1 MSELIKNDINN
12 RMDSTISSLKTE
24 MNGIRA
30 GRASPSMLDTIKVD
44 VYGSKMPINQIGN
57 ITTPEPRLINIEIW
71 DKGNVSLVEKA
82 IRESDLGINP
92 TIEGTLIRLPLPQL
106 TEERKLEYIKLAKKI
121 GESSKVAIRNLRR
134 DGIEQF
140 KKMEKNK
147 EVGEDESKKLQ
158 SDIEE
163 ITSTHVKLIESI
175 VSEKEVDLS
184 KVQIDVIFFKK
195 N

>member
-1 MSELIKNDINN
+1 MSDLIKSDISN
-12 RMDSTISSLKTE
+12 RMDSSISSLKME
-24 MNGIRA
+24 MSGIRA

-57 ITTPEPRLINIEIW
+57 ITTPEPRLINIDIW
-71 DKGNVSLVEKA
+71 DQGNVSAVEKA

-92 TIEGTLIRLPLPQL
+92 SIEGTLIRLPLPQL

-121 GESSKVAIRNLRR
+121 GEASKVAIRNIRR

-140 KKMEKNK
+140 KKLEKDK
-147 EVGEDESKKLQ
+147 EIGEDESKKLQ

-163 ITSTHVKLIESI
+163 ITSMHVKLIDSI
-175 VSEKEVDLS
+175 VSDKEVDLS
-184 KVQIDVIFFKK
+184 KV
-195 N
+195 

>member
-44 VYGSKMPINQIGN
+44 VYGTKMPINQIGN
-57 ITTPEPRLINIEIW
+57 VTTPEPRLINIEIW

-121 GESSKVAIRNLRR
+121 GESSKIAIRNLRR

-140 KKMEKNK
+140 KKMEKDK
-147 EVGEDESKKLQ
+147 EIGEDESKKLQ

-163 ITSTHVKLIESI
+163 ITSTHIKLIESI

-184 KVQIDVIFFKK
+184 KV
-195 N
+195 

>member
-1 MSELIKNDINN
+1 MSDLIKNDINT
-12 RMDSTISSLKTE
+12 RMDSSISSLKIE
-24 MNGIRA
+24 MSGIRA

-71 DKGNVSLVEKA
+71 DQGNVNAVEKA

-92 TIEGTLIRLPLPQL
+92 SIEGTLIRLPLPQL

-121 GESSKVAIRNLRR
+121 GEAAKVAIRNIRR

-140 KKMEKNK
+140 KKLEKDK
-147 EVGEDESKKLQ
+147 EIGEDVSKKLQ
-158 SDIEE
+158 SDVEE
-163 ITSTHVKLIESI
+163 ITSNHVKLIDSI
-175 VSEKEVDLS
+175 VSEKELDLS
-184 KVQIDVIFFKK
+184 KV
-195 N
+195 

>member
-1 MSELIKNDINN
+1 MSDLIKNDIRT
-12 RMDSTISSLKTE
+12 RMDSSISSLKTE
-24 MNGIRA
+24 MSGIRA

-71 DKGNVSLVEKA
+71 DQGNVNAVEKA

-92 TIEGTLIRLPLPQL
+92 SIEGTLIRLPLPQL

-121 GESSKVAIRNLRR
+121 GEASKVSIRNIRR

-140 KKMEKNK
+140 KKLEKDK
-147 EVGEDESKKLQ
+147 AIGEDDSKKLQ

-163 ITSTHVKLIESI
+163 ITSTHVKLIDSI

-184 KVQIDVIFFKK
+184 KV
-195 N
+195 

>member
-1 MSELIKNDINN
+1 MSDLIKNDISN
-12 RMDSTISSLKTE
+12 RMDSSISSLKME
-24 MNGIRA
+24 MSGIIA

-57 ITTPEPRLINIEIW
+57 ITTPEPRLINIDIW
-71 DKGNVSLVEKA
+71 DQGNVSAVEKA

-92 TIEGTLIRLPLPQL
+92 SIEGTLIRLPLPQL

-121 GESSKVAIRNLRR
+121 GEASKVAIRNIRR

-140 KKMEKNK
+140 KKLEKDK
-147 EVGEDESKKLQ
+147 EIGEDESKKLQ

-163 ITSTHVKLIESI
+163 ITSMHVKLIDSI
-175 VSEKEVDLS
+175 VSDKEVDLS
-184 KVQIDVIFFKK
+184 KV
-195 N
+195 

>member
-1 MSELIKNDINN
+1 MSDLIKNDINN
-12 RMDSTISSLKTE
+12 RMDSSISSLKME
-24 MNGIRA
+24 MSGIRA

-57 ITTPEPRLINIEIW
+57 ITTPEPRLINIDIW
-71 DKGNVSLVEKA
+71 DQGNVSAVEKA

-92 TIEGTLIRLPLPQL
+92 SIEGTLIRLPLPQL

-121 GESSKVAIRNLRR
+121 GEASNVAIRNIRR

-140 KKMEKNK
+140 KKLEKDK
-147 EVGEDESKKLQ
+147 EIGEDESKKLQ

-163 ITSTHVKLIESI
+163 ITSTHVKLIDSI
-175 VSEKEVDLS
+175 VSDKEVDLS
-184 KVQIDVIFFKK
+184 KV
-195 N
+195 

>member
-1 MSELIKNDINN
+1 MSDLIKSDISN
-12 RMDSTISSLKTE
+12 RMDSSISSLKME
-24 MNGIRA
+24 MSGIRA

-57 ITTPEPRLINIEIW
+57 ITTPEPRLINIDIW
-71 DKGNVSLVEKA
+71 DQGNVNAVEKA

-92 TIEGTLIRLPLPQL
+92 SIEGTLIRLPLPQL

-121 GESSKVAIRNLRR
+121 GEASKVAIRNIRR

-140 KKMEKNK
+140 KKLEKDK
-147 EVGEDESKKLQ
+147 EIGEDDSKKLQ

-163 ITSTHVKLIESI
+163 ITSTH
-175 VSEKEVDLS
+175 EKF
-184 KVQIDVIFFKK
+184 ID
-195 N
+195 

>member
-1 MSELIKNDINN
+1 MSELIKDDINN
-12 RMDSTISSLKTE
+12 RMDSTISSLKNE

-44 VYGSKMPINQIGN
+44 VYGSKMPINQVGN

-92 TIEGTLIRLPLPQL
+92 TIDGTLIRLPLPQL
-106 TEERKLEYIKLAKKI
+106 TEERKLEYVKLAKKI

-134 DGIEQF
+134 DGIERF
-140 KKMEKNK
+140 KKMEKDK
-147 EVGEDESKKLQ
+147 EIGEDESKKLQ

-163 ITSTHVKLIESI
+163 ITSTHIKLIESI

-184 KVQIDVIFFKK
+184 KV
-195 N
+195 

>member
-1 MSELIKNDINN
+1 
-12 RMDSTISSLKTE
+12 MDSSISSLKME
-24 MNGIRA
+24 MSGIRA

-57 ITTPEPRLINIEIW
+57 ITTPEPRLINIDIW
-71 DKGNVSLVEKA
+71 DQGNVNAVEKA

-92 TIEGTLIRLPLPQL
+92 SIEGTLIRLPLPQL

-121 GESSKVAIRNLRR
+121 GEASKVAIRNIRR

-140 KKMEKNK
+140 KKLEKDK
-147 EVGEDESKKLQ
+147 EIGEDESKKLQ

-163 ITSTHVKLIESI
+163 ITSTHVKLIDSI
-175 VSEKEVDLS
+175 VFEKEVDLS
-184 KVQIDVIFFKK
+184 KV
-195 N
+195 

>member
-121 GESSKVAIRNLRR
+121 GESSKIAIRNLRR

-140 KKMEKNK
+140 KKMEKDK
-147 EVGEDESKKLQ
+147 EIGEDESKKLQ

-163 ITSTHVKLIESI
+163 ITSTHIKLIESI
-175 VSEKEVDLS
+175 ISEKEVDLS
-184 KVQIDVIFFKK
+184 KV
-195 N
+195 

>member
-1 MSELIKNDINN
+1 MSELIKNDINK

-184 KVQIDVIFFKK
+184 KV
-195 N
+195 

>member
-134 DGIEQF
+134 DGIERF
-140 KKMEKNK
+140 KKMEKDK
-147 EVGEDESKKLQ
+147 EIGEDESKKLQ

-163 ITSTHVKLIESI
+163 ITSTHIKLIDSI
-175 VSEKEVDLS
+175 ISEKEVDLS
-184 KVQIDVIFFKK
+184 KV
-195 N
+195 

>member
-1 MSELIKNDINN
+1 MSELIKKNTNS
-12 RMDSTISSLKTE
+12 RMDSSISNLKTE

-71 DKGNVSLVEKA
+71 DKGNVNLVEKA

-140 KKMEKNK
+140 KKMEKDK
-147 EVGEDESKKLQ
+147 EIGEDESKKLQ

-175 VSEKEVDLS
+175 VLEKEVDLS
-184 KVQIDVIFFKK
+184 KV
-195 N
+195 

>member
-1 MSELIKNDINN
+1 MSDLIKNDISN
-12 RMDSTISSLKTE
+12 RMDSSISSLKME
-24 MNGIRA
+24 MSGIRA

-57 ITTPEPRLINIEIW
+57 ITTPEPRLINIDIW
-71 DKGNVSLVEKA
+71 DQGNVNTVEKA

-92 TIEGTLIRLPLPQL
+92 SIEGTLIRLPLPQL

-121 GESSKVAIRNLRR
+121 GEASKVAIRNIRR

-140 KKMEKNK
+140 KKLEKDK
-147 EVGEDESKKLQ
+147 DIGEDESKKLQ
-158 SDIEE
+158 SNIEE
-163 ITSTHVKLIESI
+163 ITSTHVKLIDSI

-184 KVQIDVIFFKK
+184 KV
-195 N
+195 

>member
-1 MSELIKNDINN
+1 
-12 RMDSTISSLKTE
+12 
-24 MNGIRA
+24 
-30 GRASPSMLDTIKVD
+30 
-44 VYGSKMPINQIGN
+44 MPINQVGN

-92 TIEGTLIRLPLPQL
+92 TIDGTLIRLPLPQL
-106 TEERKLEYIKLAKKI
+106 TEERKLEYVKLAKKI

-134 DGIEQF
+134 DGIERF
-140 KKMEKNK
+140 KKMEKEK
-147 EVGEDESKKLQ
+147 EIGEDESKKLQ

-163 ITSTHVKLIESI
+163 ITSTHIKLIESI

-184 KVQIDVIFFKK
+184 KV
-195 N
+195 

>member
-1 MSELIKNDINN
+1 MSDLIKNDIRT
-12 RMDSTISSLKTE
+12 RMDSSISSLKTE

-71 DKGNVSLVEKA
+71 DQGNVNAVEKA

-92 TIEGTLIRLPLPQL
+92 SIEGTLIRLPLPQL

-121 GESSKVAIRNLRR
+121 GEASKVAIRNIRR

-140 KKMEKNK
+140 KKLEKDK
-147 EVGEDESKKLQ
+147 EIGEDDSKKLQ

-163 ITSTHVKLIESI
+163 ITSTHVKLIDSI

-184 KVQIDVIFFKK
+184 KV
-195 N
+195 

>member
-92 TIEGTLIRLPLPQL
+92 NIEGTLIRLPLPQL

-121 GESSKVAIRNLRR
+121 GESSKIAIRNLRR

-140 KKMEKNK
+140 KKMEKDK
-147 EVGEDESKKLQ
+147 EISEDESKKLQ

-163 ITSTHVKLIESI
+163 ITSTHIKLIESL

-184 KVQIDVIFFKK
+184 KV
-195 N
+195 

>member
-71 DKGNVSLVEKA
+71 DKGNVNLVEKA

-140 KKMEKNK
+140 KKMKKDK
-147 EVGEDESKKLQ
+147 EIGEDESKKLQ

-175 VSEKEVDLS
+175 VLEKEIDLS
-184 KVQIDVIFFKK
+184 KV
-195 N
+195 

>member
-12 RMDSTISSLKTE
+12 RMDSTISSLKNE
-24 MNGIRA
+24 INGIRA

-44 VYGSKMPINQIGN
+44 VYGSKMPINQVGN

-121 GESSKVAIRNLRR
+121 GESSKIAIRNLRR

-140 KKMEKNK
+140 KKMEKDK
-147 EVGEDESKKLQ
+147 DIGEDESKKLQ

-163 ITSTHVKLIESI
+163 ITSKHVKLIESI

-184 KVQIDVIFFKK
+184 RV
-195 N
+195 

>member
-1 MSELIKNDINN
+1 
-12 RMDSTISSLKTE
+12 
-24 MNGIRA
+24 
-30 GRASPSMLDTIKVD
+30 MLDTIKVD

-71 DKGNVSLVEKA
+71 DKVNVSLVEKA

-121 GESSKVAIRNLRR
+121 GESSKIAIRNLRR

-140 KKMEKNK
+140 KKMEKDK
-147 EVGEDESKKLQ
+147 DIGEDESKKLQ

-163 ITSTHVKLIESI
+163 ITSTHIKLIESI
-175 VSEKEVDLS
+175 ISEKEVDLS
-184 KVQIDVIFFKK
+184 KV
-195 N
+195 

>member
-1 MSELIKNDINN
+1 MSDQIKTEINQ
-12 RMDSTISSLKTE
+12 RMDSTLTSLKSE

-57 ITTPEPRLINIEIW
+57 ITTPEPRLINVDVW
-71 DKGNVSLVEKA
+71 DQNNVAAVEKA

-92 TIEGTLIRLPLPQL
+92 SLEGTLIRLPLPQL

-121 GESSKVAIRNLRR
+121 GEASKVAIRNIRR

-140 KKMEKNK
+140 KKLEKDK
-147 EVGEDESKKLQ
+147 EIGEDESKKLQ

-163 ITSTHVKLIESI
+163 ITSTHVKLIDSI
-175 VSEKEVDLS
+175 VSDKEVDLS
-184 KVQIDVIFFKK
+184 KV
-195 N
+195 